1 MVKTEDLTQ
10 GEVYRIQHLSPSY
23 ADDDTTAIVQLE
35 ACQGS
40 YIYTSWLACPFN
52 LDDVSRINTGVLKC
66 MMVYRTFSEPRII
79 YIYLSIVNTVIFFIR
94 RRYIQAGEMFRWN
107 YIYIYLYLSP
117 WIDGSSSSSSWQYAG
132 IEADS
137 SDMPPTQPHS
147 TSVYILT
154 YINI

>member
-1 MVKTEDLTQ
+1 MNQEQRQALLRSDRMVKTEDFTQ

-23 ADDDTTAIVQLE
+23 ADYDDDTTAIVQLE

-79 YIYLSIVNTVIFFIR
+79 YIYLYTDNT
-94 RRYIQAGEMFRWN
+94 G
-107 YIYIYLYLSP
+107 
-117 WIDGSSSSSSWQYAG
+117 
-132 IEADS
+132 
-137 SDMPPTQPHS
+137 T
-147 TSVYILT
+147 
-154 YINI
+154 